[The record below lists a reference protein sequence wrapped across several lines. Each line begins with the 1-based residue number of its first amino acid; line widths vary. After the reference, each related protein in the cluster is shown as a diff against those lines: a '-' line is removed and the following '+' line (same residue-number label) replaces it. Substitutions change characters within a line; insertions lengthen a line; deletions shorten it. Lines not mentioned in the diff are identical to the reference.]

1 MSRDFDGAHEIV
13 KWRPVCSHIF
23 QIARFFS
30 RFIEDRTTI
39 HSKFVKKC
47 IPELC
52 RVSTVQFMTAV
63 HVEEPKES
71 EFSRCPWQRMINTRD
86 GTPSG
91 SEKSRKP
98 GKWTRIL
105 EDRSM
110 MTRSTCARS
119 ISTPRILKYVS
130 IAL

>member
-1 MSRDFDGAHEIV
+1 MSRDFDGSHEML

-39 HSKFVKKC
+39 YSKFVKKC

-52 RVSTVQFMTAV
+52 RASTVQFMTAV

-71 EFSRCPWQRMINTRD
+71 EFSRCPWQRMTHTRD
-86 GTPSG
+86 RATSG
-91 SEKSRKP
+91 SERSGKP
-98 GKWTRIL
+98 GKWTRLL

-110 MTRSTCARS
+110 MTSSTLARS